1 MITYSFENRVRCH
14 PKIWSFP
21 AGEVGV
27 RVLNHNPAHT
37 VPEIVIRASLTSSDE
52 IMQLFMVT
60 DALRRK
66 FYNAKISLVL
76 GYVPYGRQD
85 RVCEDGDSLSIAV
98 FAQLINSQNYEQ
110 VIICDPHS
118 DVTPA
123 LFNKSVVY
131 SQLTIFKDHFDHMFE
146 WDESSNRILV
156 APDAGAAKKAALI
169 ASGGKFSDVLYAVK
183 NRDMA
188 TGEITKLSLSGDVLG
203 KDVVVID
210 DICDGGRTFTE
221 LADLLKKGG
230 AKSMKLIVT
239 HGIFSKGAKVLTD
252 VYDEVY
258 TTNTYHQDREG
269 LVDGIYYVKII

>member
-85 RVCEDGDSLSIAV
+85 RICEDGDSLSIAV

-131 SQLTIFKDHFDHMFE
+131 SQLAIFKDNFDHMFE

-169 ASGGKFSDVLYAVK
+169 AAGGKFSDVLYAVK

-188 TGEITKLSLSGDVLG
+188 TGEITKLSLSGDVSG

-210 DICDGGRTFTE
+210 DIGDGMGTFVQ
-221 LADLLKKGG
+221 LGNIIRAQNP
-230 AKSMKLIVT
+230 KSMTLIIT
-239 HGIFSKGAKVLTD
+239 HGIFSKGHKVVTNI
-252 VYDEVY
+252 YDKVY
-258 TTNTYHQDREG
+258 TTNSYHQDRVGLIEG
-269 LVDGIYYVKII
+269 VEYVKLI